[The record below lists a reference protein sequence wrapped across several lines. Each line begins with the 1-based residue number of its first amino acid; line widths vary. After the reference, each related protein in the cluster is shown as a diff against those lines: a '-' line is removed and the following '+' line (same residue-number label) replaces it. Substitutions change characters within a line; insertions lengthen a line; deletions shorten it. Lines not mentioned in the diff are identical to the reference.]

1 MIGNIILNLT
11 LCVVVFGLLIMFK
24 CVLDEIVNIIDH
36 KIVKLSNELDNM
48 RHENVIM
55 KDELLL
61 LRNAN
66 SSLKI
71 SNQRLKNQITNIK
84 VRYNTSN
91 FDYDL

>member
-36 KIVKLSNELDNM
+36 KIVKLSNELDNV

-66 SSLKI
+66 NSLKI

-84 VRYNTSN
+84 VRYNMSN